1 MTTKTQII
9 PISQVKL
16 SMPTTSGHHQLQPP
30 VDTSRYN
37 KTSTN
42 TANSKKPRY
51 YIMGQSRWVKLNA
64 SIDPKYARG
73 MFPYSSF
80 SSHINVSLSLQ
91 TTEKE
96 KKGDIYLYY
105 LVSIVVIS
113 YCTYLSC
120 NAVCHAEVNA
130 ILNKNSADVKD
141 CSMYV
146 ALFPCNECAKIIIQS
161 GIREVIY
168 MSDKNSHKLETIAS
182 KRMFDSSGVKYWQ
195 YVPKRKHIVID
206 FTEINWNEMTQCPPS
221 PHKDAELHEEIKL
234 DQMVLTQNHL

>member
-1 MTTKTQII
+1 MAETSCNNRDINSKREDYLEWNEYFMATAFLAAKRSKD
-9 PISQVKL
+9 PCSQVGACIVNKEKKIVGIGYNG
-16 SMPTTSGHHQLQPP
+16 MPSGCSDDQYPW
-30 VDTSRYN
+30 N
-37 KTSTN
+37 KTSSN
-42 TANSKKPRY
+42 
-51 YIMGQSRWVKLNA
+51 KLET
-64 SIDPKYARG
+64 KY
-73 MFPYSSF
+73 FY
-80 SSHINVSLSLQ
+80 
-91 TTEKE
+91 
-96 KKGDIYLYY
+96 
-105 LVSIVVIS
+105 
-113 YCTYLSC
+113 
-120 NAVCHAEVNA
+120 VCHAEVNA